1 MGRRLAIGLWAL
13 LAAAAASS
21 SGALAQR
28 SSLVADLSSHLIAI
42 DSGFTGTEVLLYG
55 AVDEPGDL
63 IVVVRGPAERV
74 VVRRKDRVAGVWMN
88 RDSIV
93 FDRVP
98 AYYAVAATRPLAE
111 IARPALLSLHQ
122 IGIDAVRLTTPLT
135 DRPADEIET
144 FRKALVRQR
153 TRDGLYSGTPGKVGF
168 LGERLFRTRISFPA
182 EVPTGNYRAEVFLIR
197 DGAVVSAETTPL
209 FINKTGFQAEV
220 AFIARTRPALYG
232 LAAILMAL
240 AAGWLA
246 AAVFRKV

>member
-1 MGRRLAIGLWAL
+1 MRRRLVIGLWAL

-21 SGALAQR
+21 GALAQR
-28 SSLVADLSSHLIAI
+28 ASLVADLSSHLIAI
-42 DSGFTGTEVLLYG
+42 DSGFTGAEVLLYG

-88 RDSIV
+88 RDSIA
-93 FDRVP
+93 FDGVP

-122 IGIDAVRLTTPLT
+122 IGIDAVRLTPLA

-144 FRKALVRQR
+144 FRAALVRQR
-153 TRDGLYSGTPGKVGF
+153 TRDGLYSGEPGKVSF
-168 LGERLFRTRISFPA
+168 LGERLFRTRLYFPA
-182 EVPTGNYRAEVFLIR
+182 NVPTGAYRAEVFLIR

-240 AAGWLA
+240 AAGWAA
-246 AAVFRKV
+246 AAVFRKA

>member
-13 LAAAAASS
+13 LAAAAVA

-28 SSLVADLSSHLIAI
+28 APLVADLSSYVIAI

-55 AVDEPGDL
+55 AVDEAGDL

-93 FDRVP
+93 FDGVP

-122 IGIDAVRLTTPLT
+122 IGIDAVRLTPLAE
-135 DRPADEIET
+135 RPADEIET

-153 TRDGLYSGTPGKVGF
+153 TRDGLYTGTPGKVSF
-168 LGERLFRTRISFPA
+168 LGERLFRTRLYVPA
-182 EVPTGNYRAEVFLIR
+182 NVPTGAYRAEVFLIR
-197 DGAVVSAETTPL
+197 DGAVVSAEATPL

-220 AFIARTRPALYG
+220 AFIAHTRPALYG
-232 LAAILMAL
+232 LAAILIAL
-240 AAGWLA
+240 AAGWA
-246 AAVFRKV
+246 AAAAFRKV

>member
-13 LAAAAASS
+13 LAAAAASP
-21 SGALAQR
+21 GALAQR
-28 SSLVADLSSHLIAI
+28 APLVADLSSHLIAI
-42 DSGFTGTEVLLYG
+42 DSGFTGTEVVLYG
-55 AVDEPGDL
+55 AIDEPGDL

-88 RDSIV
+88 RDSVV
-93 FDRVP
+93 FDGAP
-98 AYYAVAATRPLAE
+98 AYYSVAATRPLAE

-122 IGIDAVRLTTPLT
+122 IGIDAVRLTPLT

-153 TRDGLYSGTPGKVGF
+153 TRDGLYSGTPAKVGF
-168 LGERLFRTRISFPA
+168 LGERLFRTRLYFPA
-182 EVPTGNYRAEVFLIR
+182 NVPTGAYRAEVFLIR
-197 DGAVVSAETTPL
+197 DGAVISAETTPL